1 MGKLDCLPM
10 STRAIIPVQLSLTEG
25 DFYTLWA
32 PKWRQNG
39 SEWQAF
45 LGDEESVLAF
55 NSAAEMLCFLESG
68 KHHDLVDHP
77 KWADFRAQGEDR
89 ITPAKKDHFDLV
101 GMPSHLAGRPSH
113 ENVTAV
119 ARNLEIAEALANVA
133 GAQHTVIFF
142 ASHSILRN
150 VTRGAS
156 HYAGDQGMSEW
167 SGVGRVVLANWKGVI
182 EDLDK
187 QVKVVDSSEF
197 DSAQV
202 KDAEERIAAAT
213 AAAEKAR
220 KKAEEERKAASA
232 AADPYDNSPWATAGI
247 DPVKITADMKS
258 VYTLRTY
265 LDGKPVFLGKW
276 GEIYTFNSLKTLV
289 RWIMENDDHDLARVS
304 TWEELV
310 SAANAG
316 ELKASVH
323 PDNQYTFNGIVRDI
337 EKGPEAVDADQMGR
351 CYEVCADAADW
362 AGDDSINSYMLENP
376 RFQDYLGYMLGSTEH
391 AGYIPSKP
399 YNHHAEAWKGLEEML
414 IKRFSRF

>member
-1 MGKLDCLPM
+1 
-10 STRAIIPVQLSLTEG
+10 
-25 DFYTLWA
+25 
-32 PKWRQNG
+32 
-39 SEWQAF
+39 
-45 LGDEESVLAF
+45 
-55 NSAAEMLCFLESG
+55 
-68 KHHDLVDHP
+68 
-77 KWADFRAQGEDR
+77 
-89 ITPAKKDHFDLV
+89 
-101 GMPSHLAGRPSH
+101 MPSHLAGRPSH

-167 SGVGRVVLANWKGVI
+167 SGVGRVVLSNWKGVI

-220 KKAEEERKAASA
+220 KEAEEERKAASA

-289 RWIMENDDHDLARVS
+289 RWFMENDDHDLARVS